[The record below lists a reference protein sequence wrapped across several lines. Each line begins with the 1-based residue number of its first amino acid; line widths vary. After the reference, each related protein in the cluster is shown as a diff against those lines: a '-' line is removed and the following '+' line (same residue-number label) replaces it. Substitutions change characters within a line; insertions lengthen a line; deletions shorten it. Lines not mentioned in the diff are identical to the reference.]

1 MFAMT
6 PRDKREL
13 DEYRKLGTLDEI
25 RERLANPYPQAEEG
39 FAPRPSIYSGP
50 DLPDGQY
57 SGLLEDDDFEQI
69 PGGFDS
75 NTGALIAERAEDEHY
90 DPDWED
96 K

>member
-1 MFAMT
+1 MFAMK
-6 PRDKREL
+6 PADRYEL
-13 DEYRKLGTLDEI
+13 EAYRALGTLDEI

-57 SGLLEDDDFEQI
+57 SGLLEDGDEFE
-69 PGGFDS
+69 PG
-75 NTGALIAERAEDEHY
+75 TY
-90 DPDWED
+90 DPYVNRDWEE